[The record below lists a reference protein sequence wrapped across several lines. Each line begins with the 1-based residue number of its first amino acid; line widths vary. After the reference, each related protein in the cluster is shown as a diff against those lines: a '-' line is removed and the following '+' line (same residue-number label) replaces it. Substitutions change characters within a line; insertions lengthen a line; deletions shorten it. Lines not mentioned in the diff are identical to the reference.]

1 MASMYCVADYVQ
13 ETIFVN
19 KPFLKAASV
28 PGSKE
33 YEELLTLRR
42 DNPTYPVQLRTITR
56 NSGKQTHRGLTYDKM
71 EAHIKR
77 NHPGEQERLKAL
89 EEVKYR
95 ADFNKRGA
103 YALVKKWFLEN
114 YGSELSLDELNEA
127 NETPDNVVPMAGRN

>member
-1 MASMYCVADYVQ
+1 MASMYCVADYVH

-33 YEELLTLRR
+33 YEELLILRR

-56 NSGKQTHRGLTYDKM
+56 NTGKQTHRGLTYDKM

-77 NHPGEQERLKAL
+77 NHPNESERLAAL

-103 YALVKKWFLEN
+103 YAIVKKWFLEQ
-114 YGSELSLDELNEA
+114 YGSELSIEELKEA
-127 NETPDNVVPMAGRN
+127 EEPASNVVPMTSRN